1 MRRYAAADEVIY
13 AAISEEYGWR
23 LAA

>member
-1 MRRYAAADEVIY
+1 MRRYAAVDERVY
-13 AAISEEYGWR
+13 AAIATEYGWR